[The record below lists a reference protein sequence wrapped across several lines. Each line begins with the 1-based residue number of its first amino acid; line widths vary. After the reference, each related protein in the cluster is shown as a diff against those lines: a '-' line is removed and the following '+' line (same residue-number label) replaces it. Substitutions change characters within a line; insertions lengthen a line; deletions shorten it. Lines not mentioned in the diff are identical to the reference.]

1 MPSTRLVSTI
11 DSKFRSIPFSVSYAY
26 HTENGS
32 EWSKLS
38 RHVLQQPSIITHS
51 DGLHALCNIIKYLDF
66 HSTKRALW
74 LVDSWSRAP
83 DQIQIYYD
91 RDAIAQLLPARRLQQ
106 HMIV

>member
-1 MPSTRLVSTI
+1 M
-11 DSKFRSIPFSVSYAY
+11 
-26 HTENGS
+26 HTTLRMGRNEANYLAMYYNN
-32 EWSKLS
+32 KT
-38 RHVLQQPSIITHS
+38 PITQS

-74 LVDSWSRAP
+74 LDDSRSRAP

-91 RDAIAQLLPARRLQQ
+91 RDTIAQFLPARRLQQ